1 MRIIESIEEMREYSQ
16 QCKREGKIIGSVAT
30 GGYLHDGH
38 MSLVKIAKENS
49 DVVVVNTIA
58 MSDSL
63 KFSIEW
69 PKNYKKYLIEAE
81 TEYQQHF
88 LEKDLEICK
97 KHKVD
102 VFFYSSLLDYY
113 STPIQTI
120 TISHAINKRLLNS
133 TDIFRPMTGSLISWC
148 LDLNVKIWNS
158 ILPDI
163 IVEGQKDIHQTLY
176 MKFFLNYFNFPI
188 KMIVA
193 PILRD
198 SNGMAFSS
206 RNRFLTPSER
216 QDAASIYQTLH
227 EISRWSTYPSVIEI
241 KEHITNRINQ
251 SNGNVWYREIC
262 CAKTLEEL
270 DVIDKETVIVVAAR
284 FGEVDIWDNI
294 IITPQG
300 TK

>member
-1 MRIIESIEEMREYSQ
+1 MKIIESISEMREYSQ
-16 QCKREGKIIGSVAT
+16 QLKNDGKITASVDT

-163 IVEGQKDIHQTLY
+163 IVEGQKDIHQNLL
-176 MKFFLNYFNFPI
+176 MKFFLNYFHYPI
-188 KMIVA
+188 KIIIA
-193 PILRD
+193 PTLRD
-198 SNGMAFSS
+198 STGLAFSS
-206 RNRFLTPSER
+206 SNRFLSKSER
-216 QDAASIYQTLH
+216 QDATSVYQTLH
-227 EISRWSTYPSVIEI
+227 EISKWTSYPSIEKI
-241 KEHITNRINQ
+241 KEHIIDRITNA
-251 SNGNVWYREIC
+251 NGNIVYVDIC
-262 CAKTLEEL
+262 CPETLEEL
-270 DVIDKETVIVVAAR
+270 NSIDKETIIIICSNFWNVDVV
-284 FGEVDIWDNI
+284 DNI
-294 IITPQG
+294 IIEP
-300 TK
+300 

>member
-163 IVEGQKDIHQTLY
+163 IVEGQKDIHQNLL
-176 MKFFLNYFNFPI
+176 MKFFLNYFHYPI
-188 KMIVA
+188 KIIIA
-193 PILRD
+193 PTLRD
-198 SNGMAFSS
+198 STGLAFSS
-206 RNRFLTPSER
+206 SNRFLSKSER
-216 QDAASIYQTLH
+216 QDATSVYQTLH
-227 EISRWSTYPSVIEI
+227 EISKWTSYPSIEKI
-241 KEHITNRINQ
+241 KEHIIDRITNA
-251 SNGNVWYREIC
+251 NGNIVYVDIC
-262 CAKTLEEL
+262 CPETLEEL
-270 DVIDKETVIVVAAR
+270 NSIDKETIIIICSNFWNVDVV
-284 FGEVDIWDNI
+284 DNI
-294 IITPQG
+294 IIAP
-300 TK
+300 

>member
-163 IVEGQKDIHQTLY
+163 IVEGQKDIHQNLL
-176 MKFFLNYFNFPI
+176 MKFFLNYFHYPI
-188 KMIVA
+188 KIIIA
-193 PILRD
+193 PTLRD
-198 SNGMAFSS
+198 STGLAFSS
-206 RNRFLTPSER
+206 SNRFLSKSER
-216 QDAASIYQTLH
+216 QDATSVYQTLH
-227 EISRWSTYPSVIEI
+227 EISKWTSYPSIEKI
-241 KEHITNRINQ
+241 KEHIIDRITNA
-251 SNGNVWYREIC
+251 NGNIVYVDIC
-262 CAKTLEEL
+262 CPETLEEL
-270 DVIDKETVIVVAAR
+270 NSIDKETIIIICSNFWNVDVV
-284 FGEVDIWDNI
+284 DNI
-294 IITPQG
+294 IIEP
-300 TK
+300 